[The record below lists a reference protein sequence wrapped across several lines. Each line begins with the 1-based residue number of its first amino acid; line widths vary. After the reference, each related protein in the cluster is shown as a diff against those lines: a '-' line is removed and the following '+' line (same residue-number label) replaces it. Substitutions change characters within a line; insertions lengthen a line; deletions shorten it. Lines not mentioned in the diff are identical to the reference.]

1 MGEFKT
7 VLTIEQISFLS
18 DTKAEPPRSV
28 SIARRRR
35 LDLSAIDVIM
45 IKAEDE
51 DEKRT
56 QTRVEWSIR
65 RLDLG

>member
-1 MGEFKT
+1 MGKFKT
-7 VLTIEQISFLS
+7 VLTIAEIGFLS
-18 DTKAEPPRSV
+18 DTRAEPPRSM
-28 SIARRRR
+28 IARRRR
-35 LDLSAIDVIM
+35 LDFYGTDVIM

-56 QTRVEWSIR
+56 QTLVGWSIR